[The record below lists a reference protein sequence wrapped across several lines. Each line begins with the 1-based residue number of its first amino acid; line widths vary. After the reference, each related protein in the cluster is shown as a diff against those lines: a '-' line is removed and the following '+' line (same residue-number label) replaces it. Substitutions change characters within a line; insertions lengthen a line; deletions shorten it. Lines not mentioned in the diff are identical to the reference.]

1 MEVCR
6 QARSQLA
13 SQEGD
18 VGSQEGVLVEVSTN
32 GGGPACPSEDLP
44 SKIDRMEMS
53 VTRTSSRKNPIACLV
68 SRKEHHVCDE
78 IIIDHQGTAQVQP
91 REGMTL
97 RSGRVLQDSKVA
109 SKNGATTIKSLSKL
123 DVETEENITMNNMDN
138 ADLSVNPGLNMLMVS
153 EPFAKRVS
161 PMDVKIIFDHPSLQ
175 TEVALHATTPK
186 GVTPPGAATWNNDKV
201 IIEGKALTYGY
212 VTFCQLMSTS

>member
-1 MEVCR
+1 VIANSTNVNTEYKGKWHKKNVQHETASLAIVPETSRNIVHDTQQGVRGSEQEVMEICR

-32 GGGPACPSEDLP
+32 GGHACPSEDLPSNDGPVYSSEDLP

-53 VTRTSSRKNPIACLV
+53 VTRTSPRKNPIACLV

-91 REGMTL
+91 QEGMTL

-109 SKNGATTIKSLSKL
+109 SKNGATTIKSLSLL
-123 DVETEENITMNNMDN
+123 DVETE
-138 ADLSVNPGLNMLMVS
+138 
-153 EPFAKRVS
+153 
-161 PMDVKIIFDHPSLQ
+161 
-175 TEVALHATTPK
+175 
-186 GVTPPGAATWNNDKV
+186 
-201 IIEGKALTYGY
+201 
-212 VTFCQLMSTS
+212 